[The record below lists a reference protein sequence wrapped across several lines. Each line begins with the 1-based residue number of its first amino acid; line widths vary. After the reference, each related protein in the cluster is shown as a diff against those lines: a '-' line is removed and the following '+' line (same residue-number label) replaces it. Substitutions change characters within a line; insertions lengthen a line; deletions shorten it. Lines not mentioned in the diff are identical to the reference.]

1 MEFIG
6 ALLEYG
12 CGLLTG
18 LACGAFAL
26 RRSRTTPPV
35 LHAHDDHDDHDARG
49 ARGAAL
55 AAVARAAQQALLQP
69 LSGELNGVLLAGR
82 YRPAIENAV
91 IGGDLLNVANS
102 PYGPRVLIG
111 DVRGHDLEAAR
122 LATLTIG
129 CFREHAFT
137 MPDLVQLT
145 RTLDARLAPELDAEG
160 FVTAVLVEFAPGEVR
175 LVNCGH
181 PAPLRIGTR
190 LEPLAPDE
198 PEPPLGLQP
207 APRPQRVRLG
217 TNERLLLYTDGLI
230 EAMDPDGDPF
240 PLDERVREALTRP
253 TLDDAVEALQSLLT
267 THTAAPL
274 RDDLALMLCQPG
286 VQSQMP
292 SVSTACGPRKR
303 TSGGC

>member
-12 CGLLTG
+12 SGFLTG
-18 LACGAFAL
+18 LVCGVLAL
-26 RRSRTTPPV
+26 RRSRTTPPTP
-35 LHAHDDHDDHDARG
+35 HAHDDHDAHDT
-49 ARGAAL
+49 RGAAL
-55 AAVARAAQQALLQP
+55 AAIAHAAQRALLEP
-69 LSGELNGVLLAGR
+69 LSGELNGVALAGR
-82 YRPAIENAV
+82 YRPATENAV

-129 CFREHAFT
+129 CFREHAST
-137 MPDLVQLT
+137 MPDLAQLT
-145 RTLDARLAPELDAEG
+145 RTLDARLAPELDSEG
-160 FVTAVLVEFAPGEVR
+160 FVTALLAEFAPGEVR

-181 PAPLRIGTR
+181 PAPLRIGAR
-190 LEPLAPDE
+190 LEQLAPDE
-198 PEPPLGLQP
+198 PGPPLGLQP
-207 APRPQRVRLG
+207 VPRPQRVRLG
-217 TNERLLLYTDGLI
+217 ANERLLLYTDGLI
-230 EAMDPDGDPF
+230 EALDPGGDPF

-267 THTAAPL
+267 AHTAAPL

-286 VQSQMP
+286 VPALVP
-292 SVSTACGPRKR
+292 SVPAARKPGER
-303 TSGGC
+303 TNEPS